1 MEVCTVDNGVVST
14 PQPMAE
20 SSPLSVVCQVKG
32 WWHKTK
38 PIDSGVVYSCS
49 RATRAE
55 GSR

>member
-32 WWHKTK
+32 CWHKTK